1 MSAEPRYYYVDAQNQ
16 AMGPIPF
23 AELLALK
30 TAGTIHDAT
39 LVVLEGA
46 SEWAAFSTLKPAGA
60 VKAEASSLRTHAE
73 QSASPEGVRNGIEPP
88 WASHLSQK
96 IDQLTAAMEKLVTAL
111 EKSRP

>member
-1 MSAEPRYYYVDAQNQ
+1 
-16 AMGPIPF
+16 MGPIPF

-46 SEWAAFSTLKPAGA
+46 SEWAAFSTLKPTGA
-60 VKAEASSLRTHAE
+60 VKAEATSRRTHAE
-73 QSASPEGVRNGIEPP
+73 QGPSSAGFRGETEPP

-96 IDQLTAAMEKLVTAL
+96 ID
-111 EKSRP
+111 